1 MAMNW
6 RLFWVKVTRL
16 SINKFRNLTDI
27 YCEPSA
33 GVNVIFGENGQ
44 GKTNLLEAIWL
55 FTGARSFRGAQ
66 ASDYIPF
73 GEARSIFSV
82 TYNDSNRENLTNIT
96 LGDKKEVLQNGV
108 ALESLSALSG
118 SFCSV
123 VFSPAHLNLVKGGPA
138 ERRKALDVVIGQ
150 IKPRYIAVC
159 QEYQK
164 QLYQRNSLLKDI
176 PFSSSLLDTLDVW
189 DQSLAK
195 TGALIARTRKS
206 FLEKLIPFSDDF
218 YKGISSG
225 REELSLSYFST
236 LEIENVISEE
246 TMLSLLKKHRAED
259 IRVGS
264 SSVGPHRDDLLI
276 DINAMPARNFGSQG
290 QQRSAVLA
298 LKLGECALIE
308 QVTSQKPVVLLDDVM
323 SELDDLRRDF
333 LLHRLLDRQIFITCC
348 DPRQV
353 VDVDA
358 SYKIEAGRLVA
369 Q

>member
-1 MAMNW
+1 M
-6 RLFWVKVTRL
+6 KVTRL
-16 SINKFRNLTDI
+16 SINKFRNLIDI

-44 GKTNLLEAIWL
+44 GKTNLLEAVWL
-55 FTGARSFRGAQ
+55 FTGARSFRGAS
-66 ASDYIPF
+66 APDYIPF
-73 GEARSIFSV
+73 GEARSVFSMA
-82 TYNDSNRENLTNIT
+82 YDDLIRENLTNIT

-108 ALESLSALSG
+108 ILESLAALSG

-123 VFSPAHLNLVKGGPA
+123 VFSPAHLNLIKGGPS

-164 QLYQRNSLLKDI
+164 QLYQRNTLLKDI

-189 DQSLAK
+189 DHSLSK
-195 TGALIARTRKS
+195 TGSLIAKTRKS
-206 FLEKLIPFSDDF
+206 FLEKLVPFSGDF
-218 YKGISSG
+218 YNGISSG
-225 REELSLSYFST
+225 REALSLSYFST
-236 LEIENVISEE
+236 IEEDAVISEE
-246 TMLSLLKKHRAED
+246 IMLSFLKKNRAED
-259 IRVGS
+259 IRLGS
-264 SSVGPHRDDLLI
+264 TSVGPHRDDLLI
-276 DINAMPARNFGSQG
+276 DINAMSAKNFGSQG

-308 QVTSQKPVVLLDDVM
+308 QVTGQKPVVLLDDVM

-358 SYKIEAGRLVA
+358 AYKIEAGRLSLR
-369 Q
+369 